1 MDVGAIRS
9 GTVPA
14 EEKIMRA
21 LEDPKWDWRTIEGI
35 SRETGVPPDEV
46 RRFLYRSGRILVR
59 SPKRDRQ
66 GRALFT
72 TRKRYGETHSLIERL
87 LDHYRRTST

>member
-1 MDVGAIRS
+1 MDVGAIGS

-35 SRETGVPPDEV
+35 SRETGVPPEQ
-46 RRFLYRSGRILVR
+46 
-59 SPKRDRQ
+59 K
-66 GRALFT
+66 
-72 TRKRYGETHSLIERL
+72 
-87 LDHYRRTST
+87 

>member
-1 MDVGAIRS
+1 MDVDAIGSGAIP
-9 GTVPA
+9 T
-14 EEKIMRA
+14 EERILRA
-21 LEDPKWDWRTIEGI
+21 LEDPKWNWRTIEGI
-35 SRETGVPPDEV
+35 SRETGVPPDEI
-46 RRFLYRSGRILVR
+46 RRFLYRSGRIVVR

-72 TRKRYGETHSLIERL
+72 TRKRYGETHSLIEQL